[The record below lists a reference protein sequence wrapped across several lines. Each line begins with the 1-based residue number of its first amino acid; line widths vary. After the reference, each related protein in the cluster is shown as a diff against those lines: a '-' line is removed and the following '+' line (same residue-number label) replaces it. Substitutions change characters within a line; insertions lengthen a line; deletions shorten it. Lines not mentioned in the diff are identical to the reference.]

1 MEYFYIWKIITEI
14 IKFQIYGLIAFLTIL
29 YYFKIKNQFIFISHS
44 YYDLIFLLSEKESS
58 DE

>member
-29 YYFKIKNQFIFISHS
+29 YYFKIQNQFIFISRS